1 MWKQPQTSRRQQ
13 LPPDFASRLLDAELE
28 LENNCTLAVLQ
39 GLLDLYQEAV
49 EFYELKDDLRY
60 LDFQQR
66 IHAVLV
72 KPDIQALL
80 KAPQATPRQEQTKTE
95 QLMDKKAKLDKF
107 KRSKTLVM
115 ITSNKQAPKGQE
127 HEIVAEKAV
136 AVVTVKSSETVVKTK
151 EGVKQQQTLLEQ
163 RRRARRTKHE
173 SIDWTSQTPV
183 FLQSADFEISP
194 EKTSKPSIGASHKRT
209 SSTSLNVEF
218 IKAADFES
226 DKSGGH
232 TRLSVAINELET
244 KLEEIMER
252 SYSAKSTRL
261 GEIKQK
267 YEAEMRKV
275 SADAGDFTLRDMLIA
290 QMKKLMD
297 DELKTASGEFDAR
310 RKEEI
315 RSLKAT
321 LN

>member
-1 MWKQPQTSRRQQ
+1 
-13 LPPDFASRLLDAELE
+13 
-28 LENNCTLAVLQ
+28 VILQ
-39 GLLDLYQEAV
+39 GLLNLYQEAV

-72 KPDIQALL
+72 KPEIQALL
-80 KAPQATPRQEQTKTE
+80 KTPQVTPRQEQTKTE
-95 QLMDKKAKLDKF
+95 QLKHKKAKLDKF
-107 KRSKTLVM
+107 KRSKTLMV
-115 ITSNKQAPKGQE
+115 IASNKQAPKAQE

-136 AVVTVKSSETVVKTK
+136 AVVTVKSSETVVKTM
-151 EGVKQQQTLLEQ
+151 EGVKQQQSSLEE
-163 RRRARRTKHE
+163 RRRARRNKHA
-173 SIDWTSQTPV
+173 SVDWTSQTPV
-183 FLQSADFEISP
+183 FLQSSEIEISP
-194 EKTSKPSIGASHKRT
+194 EKTSKPSIGNSHKRT
-209 SSTSLNVEF
+209 NSTSLNVEF
-218 IKAADFES
+218 VKAADIES

-232 TRLSVAINELET
+232 SRLSVAIDELET

-252 SYSAKSTRL
+252 SYSEKADKL

-275 SADAGDFTLRDMLIA
+275 SVDAGDSTLKEMLIA

-297 DELKTASGEFDAR
+297 NELKATSGEFDAR

-315 RSLKAT
+315 RSLKT
-321 LN
+321 QLI